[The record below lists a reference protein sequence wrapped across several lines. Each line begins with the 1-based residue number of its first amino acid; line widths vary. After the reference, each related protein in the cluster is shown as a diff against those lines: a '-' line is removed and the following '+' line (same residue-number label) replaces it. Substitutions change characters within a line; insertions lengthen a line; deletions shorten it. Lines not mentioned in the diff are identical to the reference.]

1 MNLKDLVNHDQ
12 YIDNTAR
19 IRELKHSEPILL
31 DIAKICEFKQK
42 NAELRKTNPIEF
54 YNLCVSGCNFLYTHY
69 TDIFNRV
76 ITDELDLKLFVDF
89 VKVLKRIEENDID
102 QYQGSVI
109 VGKMLHDIYI
119 DSSKRKGAKYDEI
132 SAQEKEKEEAEF
144 VKPIKMS
151 WKDYKN
157 KQK

>member
-1 MNLKDLVNHDQ
+1 MNLKDLVNNDE
-12 YIDNTAR
+12 YVDNTAR

-31 DIAKICEFKQK
+31 DIAKICELKQK
-42 NAELRKTNPIEF
+42 NGELKNNNPTEF
-54 YNLCVSGCNFLYTHY
+54 YNLCVSDCHFLYTHY

-76 ITDELDLKLFVDF
+76 VADELDLKMFVDF

-119 DSSKRKGAKYDEI
+119 DSSNRKGAKYDEI
-132 SAQEKEKEEAEF
+132 SAQEKEREEAEY
-144 VKPIKMS
+144 VKPVKMS